1 MTGFNF
7 KEFET
12 TAQGQKNDPSLS
24 PPIFNRSTQ
33 SPTSVPTSAPTPSNR
48 FNSASFTPSALTSDQ
63 TASPHTPSITVNA
76 LWLSDIHLG
85 CKDCKADY
93 LLSLLETVR
102 CQHLYLV
109 GDIVDLWALKRK
121 LHWPDSH
128 NKVLQKFIELAQ
140 NGTQVIYLPGNHDEL
155 IKPYAELS
163 LWNIKI
169 ARQHIHHGIGGH
181 KLLMLHGDQFD
192 ADVCVGRFYAIL
204 GDHLYDL
211 LLFLN
216 RNLHSLRERLGYPY
230 WSLASYIKSKV
241 GKAQA
246 AIGHYRQ
253 AVLNYAQHFDVD
265 GVICGHIHQPELSTH
280 PRTAQYCTPQST
292 PEQRQI
298 IYANDGDWVENCS
311 LITETLNGELQ
322 LCRWNE
328 QTLNLDILSS
338 IALVQQPPETHKNKQ
353 QKTAAQQMPNTN
365 TGETRPRDVA

>member
-1 MTGFNF
+1 MTGANYRGLERTLNHTLNHPRNRPNNYPHNNPSTINAVSFSTPTISSLINAANSH
-7 KEFET
+7 T
-12 TAQGQKNDPSLS
+12 T
-24 PPIFNRSTQ
+24 
-33 SPTSVPTSAPTPSNR
+33 
-48 FNSASFTPSALTSDQ
+48 
-63 TASPHTPSITVNA
+63 TVNA

-93 LLSLLETVR
+93 LLSLLTTVR

-128 NKVLQKFIELAQ
+128 NKVLQKIIELAQ

-169 ARQHIHHGIGGH
+169 ARQHIHQGIGGH

-192 ADVCVGRFYAIL
+192 ADVCVGRFYAML
-204 GDHLYDL
+204 GDNLYDL

-216 RNLHSLRERLGYPY
+216 RHLHSLRERLGYPY
-230 WSLASYIKSKV
+230 WSLASYIKSRV
-241 GKAQA
+241 GKAQV
-246 AIGHYRQ
+246 AISRYRQ
-253 AVLNYAQHFDVD
+253 AVINYAQHFDVD

-280 PRTAQYCTPQST
+280 SRSVNNST
-292 PEQRQI
+292 PGKRQI

-311 LITETLNGELQ
+311 LITETLTGELQ

-328 QTLNLDILSS
+328 QTFNLDILNS
-338 IALVQQPPETHKNKQ
+338 IALVQQPPETPKNKQ
-353 QKTAAQQMPNTN
+353 QNTAAQQVPNTN

>member
-1 MTGFNF
+1 MTGANNRGL
-7 KEFET
+7 ERT
-12 TAQGQKNDPSLS
+12 LSHTLNHPRNRPSNYPNNPSTINTASFSTPTIPSL
-24 PPIFNRSTQ
+24 IN
-33 SPTSVPTSAPTPSNR
+33 AA
-48 FNSASFTPSALTSDQ
+48 NS
-63 TASPHTPSITVNA
+63 HTTTVNA

-93 LLSLLETVR
+93 LLSLLTTVR

-128 NKVLQKFIELAQ
+128 NKVLQKIIELAQ

-169 ARQHIHHGIGGH
+169 ARQHIHQGIGGH

-192 ADVCVGRFYAIL
+192 ADVCVGRFYAML
-204 GDHLYDL
+204 GDNLYDL

-216 RNLHSLRERLGYPY
+216 RHLHRLRERFGYPY
-230 WSLASYIKSKV
+230 WSLASYIKSRV
-241 GKAQA
+241 GKAQI
-246 AIGHYRQ
+246 AISRYRQ
-253 AVLNYAQHFDVD
+253 AVINYAQHFDVD

-280 PRTAQYCTPQST
+280 PRSVNNST
-292 PEQRQI
+292 PGKRQI

-311 LITETLNGELQ
+311 LIIETLTGELQ

-328 QTLNLDILSS
+328 QTLNLDILNS
-338 IALVQQPPETHKNKQ
+338 IALVQQPPETPKSKQ
-353 QKTAAQQMPNTN
+353 QKTAPQQVPNTN
-365 TGETRPRDVA
+365 TGEIRPRDVA

>member
-1 MTGFNF
+1 MTGANYRGLERTLNHTLNHPRHRPNNYPHNNPSTINAVSFSTPTISSLINAANSH
-7 KEFET
+7 T
-12 TAQGQKNDPSLS
+12 T
-24 PPIFNRSTQ
+24 
-33 SPTSVPTSAPTPSNR
+33 
-48 FNSASFTPSALTSDQ
+48 
-63 TASPHTPSITVNA
+63 TVNA

-93 LLSLLETVR
+93 LLSLLTTVR

-128 NKVLQKFIELAQ
+128 NKVLQKIIELAQ

-169 ARQHIHHGIGGH
+169 ARQHIHQGIGGH

-192 ADVCVGRFYAIL
+192 ADVCVGRFYAML
-204 GDHLYDL
+204 GDNLYDL

-216 RNLHSLRERLGYPY
+216 RHLHSLRERLGYPY
-230 WSLASYIKSKV
+230 WSLASYIKSRV
-241 GKAQA
+241 GKAQI
-246 AIGHYRQ
+246 AISRYRQ
-253 AVLNYAQHFDVD
+253 AVINYAQHFDVD

-280 PRTAQYCTPQST
+280 SRSVNNST
-292 PEQRQI
+292 PGKRQI

-311 LITETLNGELQ
+311 LITETLTGELQ

-328 QTLNLDILSS
+328 QTFNLDILNS
-338 IALVQQPPETHKNKQ
+338 IELVQQPPETPKNKQ
-353 QKTAAQQMPNTN
+353 QKTAAQQVPNTN

>member
-1 MTGFNF
+1 MTGANYRGLERTLNHTLNHPRNRPNNYPHNNPSTINAVSFSTPTISSLINAANSH
-7 KEFET
+7 T
-12 TAQGQKNDPSLS
+12 T
-24 PPIFNRSTQ
+24 
-33 SPTSVPTSAPTPSNR
+33 
-48 FNSASFTPSALTSDQ
+48 
-63 TASPHTPSITVNA
+63 TVNA

-93 LLSLLETVR
+93 LLSLLTTVR

-128 NKVLQKFIELAQ
+128 NKVLQKIIELAQ

-169 ARQHIHHGIGGH
+169 ARQHIHQGIGGH

-192 ADVCVGRFYAIL
+192 ADVCVGRFYAML
-204 GDHLYDL
+204 GDNLYDL

-216 RNLHSLRERLGYPY
+216 RHLHSLRERLGYPY
-230 WSLASYIKSKV
+230 WSLASYIKSRV
-241 GKAQA
+241 GKAQV
-246 AIGHYRQ
+246 AISRYRQ
-253 AVLNYAQHFDVD
+253 AVINYAQHFDVD

-280 PRTAQYCTPQST
+280 PRSVNNST
-292 PEQRQI
+292 PGKRQI

-311 LITETLNGELQ
+311 LITETLTGELQ

-328 QTLNLDILSS
+328 QTFNLDILNS
-338 IALVQQPPETHKNKQ
+338 IALVQQPPETPKNKQ
-353 QKTAAQQMPNTN
+353 QKTAAQQVPNTN

>member
-1 MTGFNF
+1 LGS
-7 KEFET
+7 
-12 TAQGQKNDPSLS
+12 TA
-24 PPIFNRSTQ
+24 
-33 SPTSVPTSAPTPSNR
+33 
-48 FNSASFTPSALTSDQ
+48 
-63 TASPHTPSITVNA
+63 TATIATHA

-93 LLSLLETVR
+93 LLSLLDTVR

-109 GDIVDLWALKRK
+109 GDIIDLWALKRK

-128 NKVLQKFIELAQ
+128 NKVLQKIVEIAQ

-163 LWNIKI
+163 LWNISI
-169 ARQHIHHGIGGH
+169 ARQHIHQGIGGH

-216 RNLHSLRERLGYPY
+216 RNLHRLRECLGYPY

-241 GKAQA
+241 GKAQV

-253 AVLNYAQHFDVD
+253 AVLNYAQHYDVD
-265 GVICGHIHQPELSTH
+265 GVICGHIHQPELSIH
-280 PRTAQYCTPQST
+280 PRTAQHSQYDN
-292 PEQRQI
+292 RQI

-311 LITETLNGELQ
+311 LITETLAGELQ
-322 LCRWNE
+322 LCRWDP
-328 QTLNLDILSS
+328 QTLSLDVIEA
-338 IALVQQPPETHKNKQ
+338 IALVPTGAEAH
-353 QKTAAQQMPNTN
+353 AAKSPIHAAESQ
-365 TGETRPRDVA
+365 PRDVA

>member
-1 MTGFNF
+1 MTGANYRGLERTLNHILNHPRNGPNNYPHNNPSTINAVSFSTPTISSLINAANSH
-7 KEFET
+7 T
-12 TAQGQKNDPSLS
+12 T
-24 PPIFNRSTQ
+24 
-33 SPTSVPTSAPTPSNR
+33 
-48 FNSASFTPSALTSDQ
+48 
-63 TASPHTPSITVNA
+63 TVNA

-93 LLSLLETVR
+93 LLSLLTTVR

-128 NKVLQKFIELAQ
+128 NKVLQKIIELAQ

-169 ARQHIHHGIGGH
+169 ARQHIHQGIGGH

-192 ADVCVGRFYAIL
+192 ADVCVGRFYAML
-204 GDHLYDL
+204 GDNLYDL

-216 RNLHSLRERLGYPY
+216 RHLHSLRERLGYPY
-230 WSLASYIKSKV
+230 WSLASYIKSRV
-241 GKAQA
+241 GKAQI
-246 AIGHYRQ
+246 AISRYRQ
-253 AVLNYAQHFDVD
+253 AVINYAQHFDVD

-280 PRTAQYCTPQST
+280 SRSVNNST
-292 PEQRQI
+292 PGKRQI

-311 LITETLNGELQ
+311 LITETLTGELQ

-328 QTLNLDILSS
+328 QTFNLDILNS
-338 IALVQQPPETHKNKQ
+338 IALVQQPPETPKNKQ
-353 QKTAAQQMPNTN
+353 QKTAAQQVPNTN

>member
-1 MTGFNF
+1 MTGANYRGL
-7 KEFET
+7 ERT
-12 TAQGQKNDPSLS
+12 LS
-24 PPIFNRSTQ
+24 H
-33 SPTSVPTSAPTPSNR
+33 
-48 FNSASFTPSALTSDQ
+48 ALNHPRN
-63 TASPHTPSITVNA
+63 SPHNNPHNNPSTINTTSFSTPTISSSINAANSQITTVNA

-93 LLSLLETVR
+93 LLSLLDTVR
-102 CQHLYLV
+102 CQYLYLV
-109 GDIVDLWALKRK
+109 GDIIDLWALKRK

-128 NKVLQKFIELAQ
+128 NKVLQKIIELAQ

-155 IKPYAELS
+155 LKPYAELS

-169 ARQHIHHGIGGH
+169 ARQHIHQGVGGH

-192 ADVCVGRFYAIL
+192 ADVCVGRFYALL

-216 RNLHSLRERLGYPY
+216 RNLHSLREHLGYPY

-280 PRTAQYCTPQST
+280 PKAAQYCTPQSS

-311 LITETLNGELQ
+311 LITETLSGELQ

-328 QTLNLDILSS
+328 QTLKLDILSS
-338 IALVQQPPETHKNKQ
+338 IALVQQKPETHENKRPA
-353 QKTAAQQMPNTN
+353 AAQPMPNTN

>member
-1 MTGFNF
+1 MTGCNF
-7 KEFET
+7 KELET
-12 TAQGQKNDPSLS
+12 TARGEINNPNLP

-33 SPTSVPTSAPTPSNR
+33 TPTSVPTSVPTHSNR
-48 FNSASFTPSALTSDQ
+48 FNPASFVPSASTSIP
-63 TASPHTPSITVNA
+63 TKTTTVNA

-109 GDIVDLWALKRK
+109 GDIVDLWSLKRK

-128 NKVLQKFIELAQ
+128 NKVLQKIIELAQ
-140 NGTQVIYLPGNHDEL
+140 KGTQVIYLPGNHDEL
-155 IKPYAELS
+155 IKPYVELS

-169 ARQHIHHGIGGH
+169 ARQHIHQGVGGH

-192 ADVCVGRFYAIL
+192 ADVCVGRFYALL

-230 WSLASYIKSKV
+230 WSLASYVKSKV
-241 GKAQA
+241 GKAQT

-265 GVICGHIHQPELSTH
+265 GVICGHIHQPELSIH
-280 PRTAQYCTPQST
+280 PISAQHST
-292 PEQRQI
+292 PDRRQI

-311 LITETLNGELQ
+311 LITETLSGELQ

-328 QTLNLDILSS
+328 QTLKLDILSS
-338 IALVQQPPETHKNKQ
+338 IALVQQSSETHKNQQ
-353 QKTAAQQMPNTN
+353 QKTAAQSMPNTN
-365 TGETRPRDVA
+365 TSETRPRDVA

>member
-1 MTGFNF
+1 MTGFDFRNIAPTVKGNTQSAKTDF
-7 KEFET
+7 
-12 TAQGQKNDPSLS
+12 S
-24 PPIFNRSTQ
+24 PTFNRSAHFAPSLDTSIPTQ
-33 SPTSVPTSAPTPSNR
+33 
-48 FNSASFTPSALTSDQ
+48 
-63 TASPHTPSITVNA
+63 ASPSILNLPHITVNA

-93 LLSLLETVR
+93 LLSLLATVR

-128 NKVLQKFIELAQ
+128 NKVLQKIIELAQ

-169 ARQHIHHGIGGH
+169 ARQHIHQGIGGH

-192 ADVCVGRFYAIL
+192 ADVCVGRFYAML
-204 GDHLYDL
+204 GDNLYDL

-230 WSLASYIKSKV
+230 WSLASYIKSRV
-241 GKAQA
+241 GKAQV
-246 AIGHYRQ
+246 AIGRYRQ
-253 AVLNYAQHFDVD
+253 AVIDYAQHFDVD

-280 PRTAQYCTPQST
+280 PRAAQYST

-311 LITETLNGELQ
+311 LITETLAGELQ

-328 QTLNLDILSS
+328 QTLTLDILQS
-338 IALVQQPPETHKNKQ
+338 IALVQSPPDVNSTVHDKS
-353 QKTAAQQMPNTN
+353 AARRTN
-365 TGETRPRDVA
+365 TAQELESRPRDVA